1 MYIALVS
8 FCGTISMAEGEVRD
22 IPDPSLAED
31 LLKAGYIK
39 PVEEEK
45 PKKAVRKKP
54 RKE

>member
-22 IPDPSLAED
+22 IDPSLAED

>member
-8 FCGTISMAEGEVRD
+8 FCGQTSMAEGEVRD
-22 IPDPSLAED
+22 IDPSLVKD